1 MADDW
6 KPGGIDTSVAHPAR
20 MYDYFLS
27 GKDNFEADRNAA
39 DQAIRRMPQVV
50 AAAQANRRFLR
61 RAVDHVARLGVRQF
75 LDLGTGIPTS
85 PNTHEVAQAV
95 DPTARVV
102 YADNDPIVL
111 AHARALLTSSREGR
125 TAYLDADLRDP
136 EAILA
141 SPAVRDTL
149 DLGEPV
155 GLMLVAILHFIADE
169 EDPYGIVSRLL
180 AACPEGSYLILTH
193 GSTDFSGEAGK
204 ALVRAYRANGVGL
217 YPRPRAEVLPFFDGL
232 DLLDPGLQLVTD
244 WRPDTEADHLARPE
258 DISWYG
264 AVARKPGR

>member
-27 GKDNFEADRNAA
+27 GKDNFQADRTAA
-39 DQAIRRMPQVV
+39 DQAILRMPQVV

-95 DPTARVV
+95 DPSARVV

-111 AHARALLTSSREGR
+111 AHAQALLISSGQGR
-125 TAYLDADLRDP
+125 TAYIEADLAQP
-136 EAILA
+136 EEILKT
-141 SPAVRDTL
+141 SVLHDTL
-149 DLGEPV
+149 DLSQPVALSLNAVLHFVADDAEAYRIVDTFTDALAPGSALAISHATSDFSETAENVAGVYRSVGTAV
-155 GLMLVAILHFIADE
+155 GLRDRDRFARFFERWELVE
-169 EDPYGIVSRLL
+169 PGVT
-180 AACPEGSYLILTH
+180 LTH
-193 GSTDFSGEAGK
+193 RWHPDAATAASGI
-204 ALVRAYRANGVGL
+204 
-217 YPRPRAEVLPFFDGL
+217 
-232 DLLDPGLQLVTD
+232 T
-244 WRPDTEADHLARPE
+244 DTESSNYA
-258 DISWYG
+258 
-264 AVARKPGR
+264 AVARKLG